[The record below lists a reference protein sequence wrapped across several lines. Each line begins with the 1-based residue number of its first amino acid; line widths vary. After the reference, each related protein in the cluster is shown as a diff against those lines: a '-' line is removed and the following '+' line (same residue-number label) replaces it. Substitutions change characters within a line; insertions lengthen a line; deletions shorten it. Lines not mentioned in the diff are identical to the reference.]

1 MNGNNEAEAKI
12 RKFWEWTPAVKHGTP
27 AFTIGKFS
35 KNSSILFSGNTNN
48 GLNNI
53 IFILISAENC
63 L

>member
-35 KNSSILFSGNTNN
+35 KNSIFLSGNN
-48 GLNNI
+48 GLNNT
-53 IFILISAENC
+53 IFHFNIRGKL